1 MEILPAV
8 QDSNAVLSTK
18 TVQAYLSLLK
28 LPVYKQQVEN
38 YMPHQYLLQVMTVKF
53 LQGQTTE

>member
-1 MEILPAV
+1 MLYYQQRLYKHI
-8 QDSNAVLSTK
+8 
-18 TVQAYLSLLK
+18 SLLK